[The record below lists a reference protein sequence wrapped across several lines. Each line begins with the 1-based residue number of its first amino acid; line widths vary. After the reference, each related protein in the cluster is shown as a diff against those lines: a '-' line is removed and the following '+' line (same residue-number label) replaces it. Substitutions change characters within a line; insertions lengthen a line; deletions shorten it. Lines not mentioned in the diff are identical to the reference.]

1 MQNVQPVEKIVHG
14 DEGYTLDV
22 HSVFLTIQG
31 EGPYVGRRA
40 VFVRLAGCNLQ
51 CPQCDTDYTT
61 GRSRVATE
69 DLARRCAELHAGQ
82 DTKPLVVI
90 TGGEPLR
97 QPIGRLL
104 DKILSQGFDVQLET
118 NGTAYQALPYLHPSL
133 TVVCAPK
140 TGRLNGRL
148 LPHIDALKYVITA
161 GDVDPRNGLP
171 YTALGHTASPRLALP
186 PPNFRGTVYVQPC
199 DEQDSEK
206 NAANLAATIDSV
218 MRFGYTLCL
227 QTHKYIGME

>member
-1 MQNVQPVEKIVHG
+1 MQNVQPVEKIVHE
-14 DEGYTLDV
+14 EGHALDV
-22 HSVFLTIQG
+22 HSIFLTIQG
-31 EGPYVGRRA
+31 EGPLVGRRA
-40 VFVRLAGCNLQ
+40 IFIRLAGCNLQ

-61 GRSRVATE
+61 RRERLDVEEIVRRVNRYSLSDA
-69 DLARRCAELHAGQ
+69 Q
-82 DTKPLVVI
+82 NLVVI

-97 QPIGRLL
+97 QPIGGLL
-104 DKILSQGFDVQLET
+104 DKLLSQAFDVQLET

-140 TGRLNGRL
+140 TGRVNPRL

-186 PPNFRGTVYVQPC
+186 PPDFRGTVYVQPC

-206 NAANLAATIDSV
+206 NAANLAATLDSV
-218 MRFGYTLCL
+218 MNFGYTLCL

>member
-1 MQNVQPVEKIVHG
+1 MQNVQPVEKIVHE
-14 DEGYTLDV
+14 EGWALDV

-31 EGPYVGRRA
+31 EGPFVGRRA
-40 VFVRLAGCNLQ
+40 VFIRLAGCNLQ
-51 CPQCDTDYTT
+51 CPQCDTNYTT
-61 GRSRVATE
+61 GRKR
-69 DLARRCAELHAGQ
+69 LAVDEIVLHVNRQAVS
-82 DTKPLVVI
+82 DTRTLVVI

-97 QPIGRLL
+97 QPIGFLV
-104 DKILSQGFDVQLET
+104 DKLLSQGFVDVQLET
-118 NGTAYQALPYLHPSL
+118 NGTTYQALPYRHPNL

-186 PPNFRGTVYVQPC
+186 PPDFRGTVYVQPC

-218 MRFGYTLCL
+218 IRFGYTLCL